1 MKKILLL
8 LTFILVGCSSTQE
21 TTTKQET
28 TATLKEHVVTYKDT
42 TFTVPTSTA
51 SLRISKR
58 HFVRVPQ
65 SSKKDSIKIQFPKHF
80 TKTTGRATANA
91 TITKDTVFVD
101 CECDSIALRAQ
112 IKQELIKESQVQQ
125 INNNNKQVKKKGVS
139 VFSLIL
145 YCIAF
150 LVVGAVA
157 GYLIRLFRVI

>member
-1 MKKILLL
+1 MKKIFLLFTL
-8 LTFILVGCSSTQE
+8 LIIGCSSSKE

-58 HFVRVPQ
+58 HFVTVPQ

-101 CECDSIALRAQ
+101 CECDSIAMRAKL
-112 IKQELIKESQVQQ
+112 KQELIKEITTQE
-125 INNNNKQVKKKGVS
+125 INNNHKQVKKKGVS
-139 VFSLIL
+139 IFSLVL

-157 GYLIRLFRVI
+157 GYLIRLFNII